1 LYSNGIYRTVD
12 GAGATLNTGVLVGN
26 DRLPVFY
33 VEYLVG
39 TDDGAHS
46 AAVAGL
52 GIKSQG
58 YNIF

>member
-1 LYSNGIYRTVD
+1 LVD
-12 GAGATLNTGVLVGN
+12 N

-33 VEYLVG
+33 FEYLVG
-39 TDDGAHS
+39 TDDGAHA